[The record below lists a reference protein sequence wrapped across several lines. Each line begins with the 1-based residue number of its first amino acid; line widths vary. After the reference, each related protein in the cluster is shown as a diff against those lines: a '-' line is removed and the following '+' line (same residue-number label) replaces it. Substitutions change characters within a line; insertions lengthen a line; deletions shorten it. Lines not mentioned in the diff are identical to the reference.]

1 MKATAV
7 SKTLVKLAYLLYVHT
22 HHCTFISP
30 KFIITL
36 FLCISVVTFYVGLQV
51 FMNDQVMKKDWGG
64 EGQDGVRFETQVL
77 KLDTSFMA
85 STANL
90 SA

>member
-51 FMNDQVMKKDWGG
+51 FMND
-64 EGQDGVRFETQVL
+64 
-77 KLDTSFMA
+77 
-85 STANL
+85 
-90 SA
+90 